1 MLLDM
6 ESSIFAL
13 QLSEVCDLDARGND
27 AAQHSGSM
35 A

>member
-1 MLLDM
+1 MLLEM
-6 ESSIFAL
+6 KSSIFAL

-27 AAQHSGSM
+27 DGQHSGFM